1 MLSKHLSY
9 IIITKDKVITLSNL
23 GEYIRRKRLDK
34 DISIRQLAKYTGV
47 SAAYI
52 SQIENNY
59 RTNPTPHVLRSFA
72 DGLGIP
78 YEDFLL
84 ELDKITKTE
93 ISERQYF
100 YEQHIEN
107 EDRQM
112 KEKENDLFRLLTNET
127 RIYFKGKLLNSDEIN
142 KVRTILETL
151 LD

>member
-1 MLSKHLSY
+1 M
-9 IIITKDKVITLSNL
+9 SNL
-23 GEYIRRKRLDK
+23 GEFIQQKRLEK

-59 RTNPTPHVLRSFA
+59 RRNPTAHVLRSLA

-78 YEDFLL
+78 YETFLL
-84 ELDKITKTE
+84 ELNKITKTE

-100 YEQHIEN
+100 YEQHIDN
-107 EDRQM
+107 EDPHTEYR
-112 KEKENDLFRLLTNET
+112 ERDLYKLLTNESSL
-127 RIYFKGKLLNSDEIN
+127 YYKGKLLTADEIN
-142 KVRTILETL
+142 KVRTILQTL

>member
-1 MLSKHLSY
+1 MCD
-9 IIITKDKVITLSNL
+9 KDKVITMSNL
-23 GEYIRRKRLDK
+23 GEFIQQKRLEK

-59 RTNPTPHVLRSFA
+59 RTNPTPHVLRSLA

-78 YEDFLL
+78 YETFLL
-84 ELDKITKTE
+84 ELNKITKTE

-100 YEQHIEN
+100 YEQHIDN
-107 EDRQM
+107 EDQQT
-112 KEKENDLFRLLTNET
+112 KAKENDLYKLLTNESS
-127 RIYFKGKLLNSDEIN
+127 IYYKGKLLNSDEIN
-142 KVRTILETL
+142 KVRTILQTL